1 MRGSSF
7 ALCALVVLVPIV
19 SIAPAQPPRRPEGP
33 PSQDAE
39 RRGPGP
45 FNPIARLFDAD
56 GDGTLSENEMADAAA
71 KLRQLD
77 TSRDGTVS
85 ADELRRTLPRGPG
98 GPGGPMPFGPRD
110 STGSRSSRGAYG
122 GRGSGRSR
130 ASDADYDNPALA
142 KDDAE
147 KKILATLEAMREGP
161 RFANVSTSDGR
172 LLRLLAEATGAK
184 RVVEIG
190 TSTGESAVWFAL
202 ALRTTGGHLFTH
214 EIDPGRAKIAA
225 ENFRKAGVDDL
236 VTIVPGDAHQTVKQH
251 KEPIDILFLDA
262 DKQGYIDYLQKL
274 LPLVRPGGLIIAHN
288 MSPRMA
294 DPDYLKAITK
304 NPELETAFLLM
315 EGAGVGVTLKKR

>member
-1 MRGSSF
+1 MWH
-7 ALCALVVLVPIV
+7 IV
-19 SIAPAQPPRRPEGP
+19 EKKPVTRCSIALRALMVSALIASIASAQPPRRPEGP

-39 RRGPGP
+39 RRGPGG
-45 FNPIARLFDAD
+45 FNPIVRLFDAD
-56 GDGTLSENEMADAAA
+56 GDGTLAEDEMEKAAE
-71 KLRQLD
+71 KLKQLD
-77 TSRDGTVS
+77 ANHDGKVS
-85 ADELRRTLPRGPG
+85 ADELRRALPAGPGGAAGPG
-98 GPGGPMPFGPRD
+98 GPGGP
-110 STGSRSSRGAYG
+110 G
-122 GRGSGRSR
+122 GRGPGRSL

-147 KKILATLEAMREGP
+147 KKVLATLEAMRKGP

-172 LLRLLAEATGAK
+172 LLRLLAETTGAK

-190 TSTGESAVWFAL
+190 TSTGESGVWLAL

-214 EIDPGRAKIAA
+214 EIDPERAKIAA

-236 VTIVPGDAHQTVKQH
+236 VTIVPGDAHETVKQH
-251 KEPIDILFLDA
+251 KDPIDILFLDA
-262 DKQGYIDYLQKL
+262 DKQGYIDYLEKL

-294 DPDYLKAITK
+294 DPDYLEAITK